1 VGLIY
6 LDSCL
11 VIYAFEND
19 PVFGERARLALAR
32 EPARRFAISPLV
44 DFECLVG
51 PIRSGNSILRRYY
64 EEGLAGFVR
73 LPLPAA
79 VFVLGAELRARF
91 GLRTPDALHLAAA
104 QHHRCEALWTN
115 DERLAASSRGLATNV
130 LS

>member
-1 VGLIY
+1 MGLIY

-19 PVFGERARLALAR
+19 ALFGERTRQVLSR
-32 EPARRFAISPLV
+32 EPAGRFAISPLV
-44 DFECLVG
+44 RFECLVG
-51 PIRSGNSILRRYY
+51 PMRSGNPILRRYY
-64 EEGLAGFVR
+64 EEGLARFVQ
-73 LPLPAA
+73 LPLSDP

-104 QHHRCEALWTN
+104 QHHGCDALWTN
-115 DERLAASSRGLATNV
+115 DERFAASSRGLATNV